1 MPSPQFIHPSP
12 NRDAETRALSVLLDK
27 LQSHL
32 QEVRDDPSNVLNQM
46 LLQYVDRQV
55 TGMSHLFSNTLA
67 ETSFCSWGRLPL
79 DHKNANGELPELI
92 DEARRDILLTQLSD
106 LLPTLQQDPTPVIN
120 LINVLI
126 LPTKYDFTRVL
137 AIRPP
142 VDFAAGFSSPLT
154 SINLAVLSLLEKATY
169 RKSDIDIVAGKA
181 DVVAALVK
189 LWLCTQDTAVAG
201 RAQDVIARL
210 LLADEGEKSMSNS
223 GIMDEGLMW
232 RRILRDRDIYGSIFS
247 ICSLSTAGQ
256 EGPLSRM
263 EKTISQARL
272 LDILLKIDSIPV
284 RTSQIPEIEQRFGI
298 DNGGLLQFAALRM
311 VDYKDDVLMHMTLID
326 FYANYLRVGNNVALR
341 FLRDNGL
348 HARSMAYY
356 LEPEKQDS
364 QDVTYLHSSSAKY
377 LSTYCSTFPQDL
389 LSSPIAGHILSRVTR
404 SLMNT
409 SSSQWAQGKIPKHD
423 LQVLVSLPRAMLMP
437 SSEDL
442 SPLFLIP
449 VRPANPDA
457 LAALAQILHGD
468 DEIIEEQ
475 AAARALYYLVM
486 EHHGDFWKHVVA
498 TADTVAIKE
507 SALSAIG
514 LMGAIVSAQ
523 WSPLLD
529 TEVSGSTPYKL
540 PSERAL
546 ARKCGADSL
555 PQSGI
560 DAILTQPAL
569 GLVISYL
576 MRPAQ
581 SFGNLV
587 GGGRGDVGS
596 AVYKVAV
603 AKHDVLVTLHKRLTE
618 WVETRGEGHE
628 MLSAISRRVAQGPM
642 GGMSEAGGRV
652 ATIEL

>member
-1 MPSPQFIHPSP
+1 MPLPQTIHPSP
-12 NRDAETRALSVLLDK
+12 NRDAEATALSALLDQ

-46 LLQYVDRQV
+46 LLEHVDKQV
-55 TGMSHLFSNTLA
+55 TGMWHLYSKTPASPHTALG
-67 ETSFCSWGRLPL
+67 TVCPL
-79 DHKNANGELPELI
+79 DHKQANSELTELI
-92 DEARRDILLTQLSD
+92 DEPWRDILLNQLSE

-126 LPTKYDFTRVL
+126 LPTRYDFTRVL

-142 VDFAAGFSSPLT
+142 VDFTAGFSSPST

-181 DVVAALVK
+181 DVVAALIK

-201 RAQDVIARL
+201 RAQDVIVRL
-210 LLADEGEKSMSNS
+210 LLADEGEKTMSNS

-256 EGPLSRM
+256 EGSLSRM

-298 DNGGLLQFAALRM
+298 DNGGLLHFAALRM

-326 FYANYLRVGNNVALR
+326 FYANYLGVGNDFALR

-364 QDVTYLHSSSAKY
+364 LDVTYLHCSSAKY
-377 LSTYCSTFPQDL
+377 LSTYCSKFPQDL
-389 LSSPIAGHILSRVTR
+389 LSSPTANHILSRVTQ
-404 SLMNT
+404 SLENT
-409 SSSQWAQGKIPKHD
+409 SSSQWAQGDIPKHD
-423 LQVLVSLPRAMLMP
+423 LQILVSLPRVMLMP
-437 SSEDL
+437 SRQGL
-442 SPLFLIP
+442 SPLFLLP
-449 VRPANPDA
+449 VRPANPHALGA
-457 LAALAQILHGD
+457 LAYILHGD
-468 DEIIEEQ
+468 DEIVEEQ
-475 AAARALYYLVM
+475 AAARALFFLEM
-486 EHHGDFWKHVVA
+486 EHHHDFWKHVVA

-507 SALSAIG
+507 SAVSALDLI
-514 LMGAIVSAQ
+514 GAIISAE
-523 WSPLLD
+523 WSPLPD
-529 TEVSGSTPYKL
+529 TEPLGSTPYKL

-546 ARKCGADSL
+546 ARKCSAESL
-555 PQSGI
+555 PRSGI
-560 DAILTQPAL
+560 EAILTQPAL
-569 GLVISYL
+569 GIVMPYL
-576 MRPAQ
+576 LRPVQ
-581 SFGNLV
+581 TFGSLV
-587 GGGRGDVGS
+587 GGGRGDVES
-596 AVYKVAV
+596 AVFKVAA
-603 AKHDVLVTLHKRLTE
+603 AKYDVLVMLHDKLNE
-618 WVETRGEGHE
+618 WVQTRGEGHE
-628 MLSAISRRVAQGPM
+628 MIPAIRRRVAQGPM
-642 GGMSEAGGRV
+642 GGTSDAGGRV
-652 ATIEL
+652 ATTER

>member
-1 MPSPQFIHPSP
+1 MSSITCYWKMLTGKSLVCGICFQTPQH
-12 NRDAETRALSVLLDK
+12 
-27 LQSHL
+27 QS
-32 QEVRDDPSNVLNQM
+32 
-46 LLQYVDRQV
+46 
-55 TGMSHLFSNTLA
+55 SH
-67 ETSFCSWGRLPL
+67 CSCGRLPL
-79 DHKNANGELPELI
+79 DDKHANSELPELI
-92 DEARRDILLTQLSD
+92 DERQRDILLNQLSD

-120 LINVLI
+120 LINVLV
-126 LPTKYDFTRVL
+126 LPTTYDFTRVL
-137 AIRPP
+137 AIRPA
-142 VDFAAGFSSPLT
+142 VDFAAGFSSPST

-181 DVVAALVK
+181 DVVAALIK

-210 LLADEGEKSMSNS
+210 LLADEGENSMSNS

-232 RRILRDRDIYGSIFS
+232 RRILRDKDIYGSIFS
-247 ICSLSTAGQ
+247 ICSLSTAGE

-298 DNGGLLQFAALRM
+298 DNGGLLHFAALRM

-326 FYANYLRVGNNVALR
+326 FYANYLRVGNDFALR

-348 HARSMAYY
+348 HARSIAYY

-364 QDVTYLHSSSAKY
+364 LDASYLKGSSAKY
-377 LSTYCSTFPQDL
+377 LSTYCSKFPQDL
-389 LSSPIAGHILSRVTR
+389 LSSPTANHILSRVTQ
-404 SLMNT
+404 SLENT

-423 LQVLVSLPRAMLMP
+423 LQVLVSLPRVMLMP
-437 SSEDL
+437 SSQVL
-442 SPLFLIP
+442 SPLCLIP
-449 VRPANPDA
+449 VRPATPDA
-457 LAALAQILHGD
+457 LAALAHILHGD

-475 AAARALYYLVM
+475 AAARALYYLEM
-486 EHHGDFWKHVVA
+486 EHHGDFWKRVVA

-507 SALSAIG
+507 SALSALG
-514 LMGAIVSAQ
+514 LIGAIISAQ
-523 WSPLLD
+523 WSPLPD
-529 TEVSGSTPYKL
+529 TEDSGSSPYKL

-546 ARKCGADSL
+546 ARKCRAESL

-560 DAILTQPAL
+560 EAILTQPAL
-569 GLVISYL
+569 GIVIPYL
-576 MRPAQ
+576 MKPAQ
-581 SFGNLV
+581 TFDSLV
-587 GGGRGDVGS
+587 GGGRGDVES

-603 AKHDVLVTLHKRLTE
+603 AKHDVLVTLHEKLNE

-628 MLSAISRRVAQGPM
+628 MMSAIRRRVAQGPM
-642 GGMSEAGGRV
+642 GGTSDAGGRV
-652 ATIEL
+652 ATAEL

>member
-1 MPSPQFIHPSP
+1 MLTGKS
-12 NRDAETRALSVLLDK
+12 L
-27 LQSHL
+27 
-32 QEVRDDPSNVLNQM
+32 VRGICFQ
-46 LLQYVDRQV
+46 
-55 TGMSHLFSNTLA
+55 TLA
-67 ETSFCSWGRLPL
+67 ECSYCSWGRLPL
-79 DHKNANGELPELI
+79 DDKYADRELPELI
-92 DEARRDILLTQLSD
+92 DEPRRDILLNQLSD
-106 LLPTLQQDPTPVIN
+106 LLPALQQDPTPVIN

-126 LPTKYDFTRVL
+126 LPTTYDFTRVL

-181 DVVAALVK
+181 DVVAALIK
-189 LWLCTQDTAVAG
+189 LWLCTQDTAVAE
-201 RAQDVIARL
+201 RAQDVIVRL
-210 LLADEGEKSMSNS
+210 LLADEGEKTMSNS

-298 DNGGLLQFAALRM
+298 ENGGLLHFAALCM
-311 VDYKDDVLMHMTLID
+311 VDYEDDVLMHMTLID
-326 FYANYLRVGNNVALR
+326 FYANYLGVGNDFALR
-341 FLRDNGL
+341 FLRNNGL

-356 LEPEKQDS
+356 LEPEKQDP
-364 QDVTYLHSSSAKY
+364 QDVTFFHSSSAKY

-389 LSSPIAGHILSRVTR
+389 LSSPTANHILSRITQ
-404 SLMNT
+404 SLENI

-423 LQVLVSLPRAMLMP
+423 LQVLVSLPRVMLMP
-437 SSEDL
+437 SGQAL

-457 LAALAQILHGD
+457 LAALAHILHGD
-468 DEIIEEQ
+468 DEVIEEQ
-475 AAARALYYLVM
+475 AAARALYYLEM
-486 EHHGDFWKHVVA
+486 EHHRDFWKRVVA

-507 SALSAIG
+507 SAISALG
-514 LMGAIVSAQ
+514 LIGAIISAK
-523 WSPLLD
+523 WSQLPD
-529 TEVSGSTPYKL
+529 TEVSGSTPYNL

-546 ARKCGADSL
+546 ERKCRAESL
-555 PQSGI
+555 PRSGI
-560 DAILTQPAL
+560 EAILTQPAL
-569 GLVISYL
+569 GIVIPYL
-576 MRPAQ
+576 MRPVQ
-581 SFGNLV
+581 TFGNLV
-587 GGGRGDVGS
+587 GGGRGDVES

-603 AKHDVLVTLHKRLTE
+603 AKHDVLVILHEKLNA

-628 MLSAISRRVAQGPM
+628 MMSAIRRRVAQGPM
-642 GGMSEAGGRV
+642 GGMSDAGGRV
-652 ATIEL
+652 ATLEL